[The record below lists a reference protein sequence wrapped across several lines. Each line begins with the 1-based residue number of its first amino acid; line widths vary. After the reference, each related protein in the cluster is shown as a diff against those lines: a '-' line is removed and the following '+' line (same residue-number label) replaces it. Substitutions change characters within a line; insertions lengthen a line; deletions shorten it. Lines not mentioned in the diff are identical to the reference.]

1 VVLVA
6 GDGPERT
13 SLQAAISALGV
24 DVRLLG
30 RRDDIADLLSV
41 SDVVVLPSSWEA
53 RPLVAQEA
61 LAAGR
66 ALVTTAAGG
75 TAELVG
81 DAAVFVPVG
90 DVAALATAVAA
101 LLDDPMRRQDLESRA
116 VARAAQWPTA
126 TEVGERLM
134 AVYAEL
140 VAKS

>member
-6 GDGPERT
+6 GEGPARK
-13 SLQAAISALGV
+13 SLQDAISALGV

-30 RRDDIADLLSV
+30 RRADVADLLSV

-66 ALVTTAAGG
+66 ALVTTAVGG

-81 DAAVFVPVG
+81 DAAVLVPVG
-90 DVAALATAVAA
+90 DVEAVATAVAT
-101 LLDDPMRRQDLESRA
+101 LLDDPMRRRDLEARA
-116 VARAAQWPTA
+116 VARAAQWPTT
-126 TEVGERLM
+126 TEVAAQLM
-134 AVYAEL
+134 AVYAEQ